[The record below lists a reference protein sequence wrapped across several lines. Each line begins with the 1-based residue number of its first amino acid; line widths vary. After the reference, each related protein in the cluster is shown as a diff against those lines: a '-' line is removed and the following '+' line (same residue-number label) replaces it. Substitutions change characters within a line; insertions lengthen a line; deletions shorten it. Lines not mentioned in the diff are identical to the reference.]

1 MGMIHITDPSE
12 ENKEDKLRKLRPLLD
27 MMKGT
32 CQLLFQPGRNMA
44 VDERM
49 VKSKARV
56 EIRQFMANK
65 PVRFGYKLWCMCDSA
80 TGYTVDFE

>member
-1 MGMIHITDPSE
+1 MGMIHITDPAE
-12 ENKEDKLRKLRPLLD
+12 ENKDDKLRKLRPLLTAI
-27 MMKGT
+27 KET
-32 CQLLFQPGRNMA
+32 SQRLFQPGKNLA

-56 EIRQFMANK
+56 QIRQFMGNK
-65 PVRFGYKLWCMCDSA
+65 PVRFGYKLWCMCDSD